1 LFDSFCALC
10 NRLAPEEDDLQADC
24 ENERELIAQLYK
36 DSKNCGPFFVTPL
49 IVATRVRAR
58 INYAKMNIAEP
69 SLEIGIGTGL
79 TARFILSDRHVNIG
93 SDLFIHD
100 LVEAKGNG
108 APYGG
113 LMAFDM
119 MNIPFLNN
127 TFGSVFSIHSIYHAE
142 DKITAI
148 REMARVCSPGGTL
161 CFDDVSSNVVSERPF
176 VLALNDLRV
185 FPKSANDFV
194 RSILKPQRYLEPD
207 EYREILRDCG
217 CDDVEVIPSISLPL
231 LKIIYFFYDL
241 QRFFEVYS
249 VLPSERRAKSLKQ
262 FLDCVIAP
270 LLARDRELCEKEGA
284 GFWFVHGT
292 KRGHPDL
299 EGASADVIERAVCPA
314 CRSRLVFVAGIFH
327 CTSCATKFPVV
338 NGIPILSTAYFP
350 SFNELIEKGH

>member
-1 LFDSFCALC
+1 M
-10 NRLAPEEDDLQADC
+10 QADC

-49 IVATRVRAR
+49 RVATRVRAR

-69 SLEIGIGTGL
+69 SLEIGIGRGV
-79 TARFILSDRHVNIG
+79 TAHFILSDRHVNIG

-194 RSILKPQRYLEPD
+194 RSMAARSCRSLTAVA
-207 EYREILRDCG
+207 LRLA
-217 CDDVEVIPSISLPL
+217 V
-231 LKIIYFFYDL
+231 
-241 QRFFEVYS
+241 S
-249 VLPSERRAKSLKQ
+249 VTCTKTFAATLAALTFCRKAKSSLH
-262 FLDCVIAP
+262 
-270 LLARDRELCEKEGA
+270 A
-284 GFWFVHGT
+284 GQQ
-292 KRGHPDL
+292 
-299 EGASADVIERAVCPA
+299 C
-314 CRSRLVFVAGIFH
+314 
-327 CTSCATKFPVV
+327 
-338 NGIPILSTAYFP
+338 
-350 SFNELIEKGH
+350 